1 MTDGREFFDSN
12 IVSSCH
18 VETVVLLG
26 REKVDGYILVD
37 LDVEKLDGEGGTA
50 TYTEIKDYVKEKYGF
65 SVSSLYISDD
75 RRNPH
80 SRNWWLISRIP
91 IFWIFAMKWG
101 FWSGKNRLPG
111 DYRKNRCTIRCF
123 CGKAASASRK

>member
-18 VETVVLLG
+18 VETVVLL
-26 REKVDGYILVD
+26 VDGYILVD

-80 SRNWWLISRIP
+80 SRNWWLISRMMIS
-91 IFWIFAMKWG
+91 FWFMATQLLSTAMMVTNW
-101 FWSGKNRLPG
+101 FV
-111 DYRKNRCTIRCF
+111 
-123 CGKAASASRK
+123 

>member
-12 IVSSCH
+12 IVSTCH
-18 VETVVLLG
+18 VETLVLLG

-80 SRNWWLISRIP
+80 RKGTSCLRISRRKRLISVSLTKI
-91 IFWIFAMKWG
+91 
-101 FWSGKNRLPG
+101 
-111 DYRKNRCTIRCF
+111 
-123 CGKAASASRK
+123 

>member
-50 TYTEIKDYVKEKYGF
+50 TYTEIKDYVKEEYGF

-80 SRNWWLISRIP
+80 SRNWWLISRMMIS
-91 IFWIFAMKWG
+91 FWFMATQLLSTAMMVTNW
-101 FWSGKNRLPG
+101 FV
-111 DYRKNRCTIRCF
+111 
-123 CGKAASASRK
+123 